1 LRPAPIS
8 YWNAAPL
15 DEIEAFAKS
24 KLAPADLPMLEREM
38 ERGRFNVK
46 ERAMFVPAVDAYVST
61 IVKPR

>member
-1 LRPAPIS
+1 
-8 YWNAAPL
+8 
-15 DEIEAFAKS
+15 
-24 KLAPADLPMLEREM
+24 LAPADLPMLEREM